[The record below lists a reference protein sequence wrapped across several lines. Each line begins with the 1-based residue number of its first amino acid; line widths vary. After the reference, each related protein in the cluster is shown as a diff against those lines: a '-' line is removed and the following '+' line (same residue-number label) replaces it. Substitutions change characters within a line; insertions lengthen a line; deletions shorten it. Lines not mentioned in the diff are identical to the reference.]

1 MIIVICQLSIAIS
14 FSQPTIQ
21 WEKSLGGTSEDSP
34 GQIVQTLDG
43 GYIII
48 GYSLSQ
54 DGDVTGPYNG
64 TAWIVKLFPSG
75 FIEWQKNYGGNHQDY
90 PVSILQT
97 LDGGFIVSGNTT
109 SDTFEGVANKPGDA
123 FVLKL
128 NDTGAIQ
135 WFKCYSGSGF
145 AQQHKDNTI
154 VQTLDGGYLF
164 SGSVNAFDSTL
175 VDYHGGTDLWVVKL
189 SDTGSI
195 QWQRCYGGSNNEA
208 YSTAMNKTNDGGYI
222 ITCDAFSTD
231 GDVTGNHGG
240 GDYWVLKI
248 DSIGHILWEKCYGGS
263 GWDVP
268 YSIIQTLD
276 DGYIVTGF
284 AGSTDGD
291 VTGNH
296 GSNDYW
302 VVKLSD
308 TGAIQWENCF
318 GGTGD
323 DEAGCIIQNPDSTYI
338 VAGLSLSADGNVT
351 NNHGIGDDWIIKLN
365 PLGHLIWEQCYGG
378 SNDEA
383 TNCIIKTTDGGYA
396 FAGYSYSNDGEVTGH
411 HGSTA
416 GDDYWVVKL
425 NPDTTT
431 GIKEITPSQGIT
443 IYPNPSINTI
453 TLHLDQLSPAF
464 GGNELEITD
473 VFGRLI
479 YKETIHTND
488 TKIDVTNWNE
498 GVYFYS
504 LTPTLSKGER
514 QVWRGKIIKE

>member
-1 MIIVICQLSIAIS
+1 MNKSLLMIIVICQLSIAIS

-222 ITCDAFSTD
+222 I
-231 GDVTGNHGG
+231 
-240 GDYWVLKI
+240 
-248 DSIGHILWEKCYGGS
+248 
-263 GWDVP
+263 
-268 YSIIQTLD
+268 
-276 DGYIVTGF
+276 
-284 AGSTDGD
+284 
-291 VTGNH
+291 
-296 GSNDYW
+296 
-302 VVKLSD
+302 
-308 TGAIQWENCF
+308 
-318 GGTGD
+318 
-323 DEAGCIIQNPDSTYI
+323 
-338 VAGLSLSADGNVT
+338 
-351 NNHGIGDDWIIKLN
+351 
-365 PLGHLIWEQCYGG
+365 
-378 SNDEA
+378 
-383 TNCIIKTTDGGYA
+383 
-396 FAGYSYSNDGEVTGH
+396 
-411 HGSTA
+411 
-416 GDDYWVVKL
+416 
-425 NPDTTT
+425 
-431 GIKEITPSQGIT
+431 
-443 IYPNPSINTI
+443 
-453 TLHLDQLSPAF
+453 
-464 GGNELEITD
+464 
-473 VFGRLI
+473 
-479 YKETIHTND
+479 
-488 TKIDVTNWNE
+488 
-498 GVYFYS
+498 
-504 LTPTLSKGER
+504 
-514 QVWRGKIIKE
+514 